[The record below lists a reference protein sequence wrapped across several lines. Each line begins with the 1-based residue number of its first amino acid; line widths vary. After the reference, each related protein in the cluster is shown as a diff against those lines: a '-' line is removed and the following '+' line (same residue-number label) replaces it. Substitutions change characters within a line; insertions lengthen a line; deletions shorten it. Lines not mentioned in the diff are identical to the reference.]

1 MAWRDV
7 RGSRVLMT
15 LTALALLSLLPAT
28 ASAADDDSVYFEARV
43 LWIAGETLVVATD
56 ASQSISVD
64 LTQASQDEY
73 QRLGWNDLVI
83 VTGCAERGRV
93 LAASS
98 APCEPYRRRFTS
110 SPSAPPR

>member
-1 MAWRDV
+1 MSWLDV

-43 LWIAGETLVVATD
+43 LWIAGETMVVATD

-64 LTQASQDEY
+64 LTQVSQDEY
-73 QRLGWNDLVI
+73 QRLERDDVVV
-83 VTGCAERGRV
+83 VTGIIAAEYNRV
-93 LAASS
+93 VATSIEQV
-98 APCEPYRRRFTS
+98 EP
-110 SPSAPPR
+110 

>member
-1 MAWRDV
+1 MSWLDV

-28 ASAADDDSVYFEARV
+28 ASAAADDSVYFEARV
-43 LWIAGETLVVATD
+43 LWIAGETMVVATD

-64 LTQASQDEY
+64 LTQVSQDEY

-83 VTGCAERGRV
+83 VTGFAEHDRV
-93 LAASS
+93 VATSI
-98 APCEPYRRRFTS
+98 EPVE
-110 SPSAPPR
+110 P